1 MTFSEPAASLT
12 DLALGLL
19 ALSLALRLRGTAAG
33 RRHWTAAFAW
43 TAVAALSGAVHHGVM
58 TATRYSDESWALISG
73 MVVVAI
79 SYILAATVREVLG
92 EGRWLAFWVL
102 RSGSFVAYV
111 VVALLGHA
119 GIEAILACEGITM
132 AAVLSLWALAA
143 RRGHPRAWPVI
154 WALLASMA
162 AAAVRGIP
170 YPEPGWGFSHDA
182 LYHIAQIP
190 GLVLLYLAVR
200 DPRPALG
207 PPADPAPLP
216 EARVPMATKA
226 R

>member
-1 MTFSEPAASLT
+1 MTFSEPAASLS
-12 DLALGLL
+12 DLVLGLL
-19 ALSLALRLRGTAAG
+19 ALWIALQLRGTAAG
-33 RRHWTAAFAW
+33 RRHWTAAFGW
-43 TAVAALSGAVHHGVM
+43 TAAAALSGAVHHGVM
-58 TATRYSDESWALISG
+58 TATRYSDESWAVISG
-73 MVVVAI
+73 MVVIAI

-132 AAVLSLWALAA
+132 AAVLGLWALAA
-143 RRGHPRAWPVI
+143 RRGHPRARPVI
-154 WALLASMA
+154 WALVASMA

-182 LYHIAQIP
+182 FYHIAQIP

-200 DPRPALG
+200 DRPAL
-207 PPADPAPLP
+207 PATSEPAPRP
-216 EARVPMATKA
+216 EARVPMTTEA